1 MMQFERDLEAS
12 LEAVST
18 NAQKLLAYLKSG
30 KNVQSLDTA
39 LPKDPLD
46 NCDAQTQAARGQL
59 AEAATRILELSTRP
73 QEYLEHLQ
81 NGYQNLT
88 CIRWLV
94 ELNILDHVPHSGT
107 ISYSDLASKASV
119 PPMQLRS
126 ICRMAICNG
135 FLREPQLNQVGH
147 SRISALFAR
156 DESYLAWA
164 RWMVNYSVPSAY
176 KLSDATRSWGETVA
190 KDQTAFNLGM
200 DVKVPFFDHLRQTP
214 EMKDAFAAYMRNVTS
229 NETWGLQHAVSG
241 FDWASLPP
249 GAKVVDVGGSLGHGS
264 IAIAKQHPH
273 LSFIVQD
280 LPETIA
286 GARKGMAEDGK
297 IDDSVKSRIQY
308 MEHDFF
314 GEQPVKDADVYF
326 LRMIC
331 HDWPDNEA
339 KVILS
344 QIRAAMKPGAQ
355 IVIMDTIL
363 PQPGTISVLQEQQL
377 RIRDLTMMEVFN
389 AKEREFED
397 WSSLMQS
404 AGLEISHVNQPLNS
418 VMGLLTV
425 RSVGQSALP
434 NAETSA
440 PALSAAVS
448 TSRDSA
454 LTKPVLIVGAGVAGL
469 CLAQALKKAGIDF
482 RVFERDAHIDAR
494 PQGYRLKFEADAA
507 QSLKNILPDSVYE
520 AFELSNA
527 ITAVGETDFNPF
539 NGTIIH
545 SRTGG
550 GLSGTQGLY
559 ATYTVDR
566 TAFRTQLLTGIEDK
580 ISFGKELA
588 YYKTDDST
596 STVTAEFKDGTHF
609 TGSFLAGAD
618 GLHSAVRKRRV
629 PNHRVVDTGAACI
642 YGKTVMTPEFL
653 ARFPEKGLRFMTVC
667 SDVAPMLQSCLIGDS
682 PVTLLLEPIRFS
694 EASRARHPE
703 LPPDYVYWALIGPK
717 ERFGSPE
724 VTAMKNFVSLEQ
736 AAHQAAKLSLAV
748 TEEWHHS
755 LRALFELQDIQ
766 QASLIRVASTI
777 PDVPSWEPHSNLT
790 VLGDSIHPMSP
801 CGGVG
806 ANTAIVDADALAKV
820 LVEHGTKPP
829 VHAIAAFEADM
840 RARAKKNICRSEIG
854 SKRMFGQKDLVDCD
868 DFGF

>member
-1 MMQFERDLEAS
+1 MMQFQRDLEAS
-12 LEAVST
+12 LEAVSA
-18 NAQKLLAYLKSG
+18 NAQELLKSL
-30 KNVQSLDTA
+30 KSRKDVQDLTTS

-46 NCDAQTQAARGQL
+46 NCDAHTQAARAQL
-59 AEAATRILELSTRP
+59 AEAATRILQLSIRP

-81 NGYQNLT
+81 NGYQHLT
-88 CIRWLV
+88 CFRWLV
-94 ELNILDHVPHSGT
+94 ELNILDHLPHSGT
-107 ISYSDLASKASV
+107 ISYTDLASKASV

-135 FLREPQLNQVGH
+135 FLEEPEANQVRH

-156 DESYLAWA
+156 DESYLGWA
-164 RWMVNYSVPSAY
+164 RWMVNYSVPAAY

-214 EMKDAFAAYMRNVTS
+214 AMKDAFAAYMRNVTS
-229 NETWGLQHAVSG
+229 NATWGLQHAVTG

-264 IAIAKQHPH
+264 IAIAKEHTH
-273 LSFIVQD
+273 LNFIVQD
-280 LPETIA
+280 LPETVA
-286 GARKGMAEDGK
+286 GARKEMAQNDK
-297 IDDSVKSRIQY
+297 IDASVKARLEF
-308 MEHDFF
+308 MNHDFF
-314 GEQPVKDADVYF
+314 TENPVKDADVYF

-344 QIRAAMKPGAQ
+344 HIRAALKPGAQ

-389 AKEREFED
+389 AKERELED

-425 RSVGQSALP
+425 RSAGQ
-434 NAETSA
+434 T
-440 PALSAAVS
+440 ALSGTNALTPELVAAVS
-448 TSRDSA
+448 ASTGSA
-454 LTKPVLIVGAGVAGL
+454 GSGPVLIVGAGIAGL

-482 RVFERDAHIDAR
+482 RVFERDSHIDAR

-507 QSLKNILPDSVYE
+507 QSLKNILPDDVYE

-527 ITAVGETDFNPF
+527 VTAVGETDFNPF
-539 NGTIIH
+539 NGNIIH

-550 GLSGTQGLY
+550 GLAGKKGLY
-559 ATYTVDR
+559 ATFTVDR
-566 TAFRTQLLTGIEDK
+566 KAFRTQLMTGIEDK
-580 ISFGKELA
+580 ISFGKEIA

-596 STVTAEFKDGTHF
+596 STVTAEFKDGTHI
-609 TGSFLAGAD
+609 TGGFLAGTD
-618 GLHSAVRKRRV
+618 GLHSVVRKTCV
-629 PNHRVVDTGAACI
+629 PNHRIVDTGAACI

-653 ARFPEKGLRFMTVC
+653 TRFPEKGLRFMTVA
-667 SDVAPMLQSCLIGDS
+667 SDIAPMLQSCLIGDS

-694 EASRARHPE
+694 EASRARYPE
-703 LPPDYVYWALIGPK
+703 LPADYVYWALIGPK
-717 ERFGSPE
+717 ERFGSQE
-724 VTAMKNFVSLEQ
+724 VTSMKNFVSLEQ
-736 AAHQAAKLSLAV
+736 AAEQAAKLSLAV
-748 TEEWHHS
+748 TEEWHPS
-755 LRALFELQDIQ
+755 LRALFELQDTK

-777 PDVPSWEPHSNLT
+777 PDIPAWESHSNVT

-829 VHAIAAFEADM
+829 VNAIAEFEAAM
-840 RARAKKNICRSEIG
+840 RTRAKRNIWRSEVG
-854 SKRMFGQKDLVDCD
+854 SKRMFGQKNLVDCAE
-868 DFGF
+868 FVF